1 MKLETPLIGQSLFLR
16 TLVGEDATPRYL
28 SWLSDVEVT
37 RYLEVRFS
45 APSNLIG
52 LSDFISST
60 NESDD
65 TLMLGMFLLSDGRH
79 IGNIKL
85 GPINRHH
92 GTGDI
97 GLLIGERGEWGKGH
111 ARAVIALV
119 TNYAFTTLGL
129 SKLTAGCYSA
139 NEGSRRAFLLAGFVE
154 EGRQAAQ
161 YVADGV
167 RQDKILL
174 GKIKPTEER
183 IAL

>member
-1 MKLETPLIGQSLFLR
+1 MKLETPLIGENLLLR
-16 TLVGEDATPRYL
+16 NLEAEDATPRYL
-28 SWLSDVEVT
+28 SWLTDIDIT
-37 RYLEVRFS
+37 RYLEVRFA
-45 APSNLIG
+45 APSNLMD
-52 LSDFISST
+52 LSRFISSV

-65 TLMLGMFLLSDGRH
+65 TLMLGIFLRAEGRH

-97 GLLIGERGEWGKGH
+97 GLLIGERSEWGKGH
-111 ARAVIALV
+111 ARAVITTV

-129 SKLTAGCYSA
+129 TKLTAGCYGA

-154 EGRQAAQ
+154 EGCQAAQ

-174 GKIKPTEER
+174 GKINPGEEG
-183 IAL
+183 IAS

>member
-1 MKLETPLIGQSLFLR
+1 MKLETPLIGESLFLR
-16 TLVGEDATPRYL
+16 TLAVEDATPRYL
-28 SWLSDVEVT
+28 SWFSDVNVT

-45 APSNLIG
+45 APSNLID
-52 LSDFISST
+52 LSRFISSV

-65 TLMLGMFLLSDGRH
+65 TLMLGMFLRAEGGH

-85 GPINRHH
+85 GPINRYH

-97 GLLIGERGEWGKGH
+97 GLLIGERSEWGKGH
-111 ARAVIALV
+111 ASAVIAMV
-119 TNYAFTTLGL
+119 TNYAFTMLGL
-129 SKLTAGCYSA
+129 SKLTAGCYSG

-174 GKIKPTEER
+174 GKISPLEER
-183 IAL
+183 IAS

>member
-1 MKLETPLIGQSLFLR
+1 MKLETPLIGENLFLR

-28 SWLSDVEVT
+28 SWLSDVDVI

-45 APSNLIG
+45 APSNLIDI
-52 LSDFISST
+52 LRFISSV

-65 TLMLGMFLLSDGRH
+65 TLMLGIFLRAEGRH

-85 GPINRHH
+85 GPINRYH

-97 GLLIGERGEWGKGH
+97 GLLIGERSEWGKGH
-111 ARAVIALV
+111 ARAVIAMV

-129 SKLTAGCYSA
+129 TKLTAGCYGV

-161 YVADGV
+161 YAADGV
-167 RQDKILL
+167 RHDKILL
-174 GKIKPTEER
+174 GKINPVQER
-183 IAL
+183 IAS